1 VSIDALDRSAVARGP
16 LERCVGDPEA
26 FLGASW
32 GRRASLHRGAD
43 PTGFAD
49 LLDLD
54 DVDRFVTTTALRVP
68 FLRLVR
74 ADQRIPEAA
83 YTRSGRTGSRDVHGM
98 VDPARV
104 TALFEDGATIVLQG
118 LHRWSAPVTRF
129 CRELE
134 LELAHPCQVNA
145 YITPPGAQG
154 LASHEDPHDVF
165 VLQAF
170 GAKRWHVE
178 PETGGGDP
186 LDAELD
192 VGDVLYMPRG
202 TPHSATTQRTVS
214 GHLTVGVHVTDWREV
229 LREVVADLGEDP
241 SLEGDVPAGWIHD
254 PDGFATA
261 LAARLQ
267 LLAVALRDGVDPYDV
282 VDRRTDAFL
291 SSRAQLMRGALTE
304 RASPIEIDDATLLRR
319 RPGAICV
326 LRVRGD
332 TLTVLL
338 GDRRLE
344 MPAWVAPAMRRL
356 ATADE
361 VRVGDLAPDLPSAS
375 SRAVLARRLVR
386 EGLFTASNGA

>member
-26 FLGASW
+26 FLGTSW

-49 LLDLD
+49 LLSLV
-54 DVDRFVTTTALRVP
+54 DVDRFVTTTSLRVP
-68 FLRLVR
+68 FLRLAR
-74 ADQRIPEAA
+74 ADEPIPEAA
-83 YTRSGRTGSRDVHGM
+83 YTRSGRTGSRDVHDM

-104 TALFEDGATIVLQG
+104 TTLFEDGATIVLQG
-118 LHRWSAPVTRF
+118 LHRWSEPVTRF

-134 LELAHPCQVNA
+134 LELAHPGQVNA

-154 LASHEDPHDVF
+154 LASHADPHDVF

-170 GAKRWHVE
+170 GTKRWDVE
-178 PETGGGDP
+178 PAPGGGDP
-186 LDAELD
+186 IDAELD
-192 VGDVLYMPRG
+192 MGDVLYMPRG

-214 GHLTVGVHVTDWREV
+214 GHLTVGVHVTGWRQV

-241 SLEGDVPAGWIHD
+241 SLEGDVPARWIHD

-291 SSRAQLMRGALTE
+291 SSRAQLMRGALAE
-304 RASPIEIDDATLLRR
+304 RASPLEIDDATLLRR

-326 LRVRGD
+326 LRVRGG

-344 MPAWVAPAMRRL
+344 MPAWVTPAMRHL
-356 ATADE
+356 VAADE
-361 VRVGDLAPDLPSAS
+361 VRVGDLTPDLPSAS

-386 EGLFTASNGA
+386 EGLFMASNGV